1 MLRVLFDDLQGD
13 RREVRQGPAQV
24 LSLLWGPSDVG
35 LPKTQVFLTR
45 EEILSRCRR
54 ERGISS
60 SSELANWCEAA
71 TGSRAAGGRGGV
83 V

>member
-1 MLRVLFDDLQGD
+1 MLRVLFEDLQGD

-24 LSLLWGPSDVG
+24 LSLFWDSSDVG
-35 LPKTQVFLTR
+35 LPKTQVFVTR

-54 ERGISS
+54 ERGISAS
-60 SSELANWCEAA
+60 SKLANWREAA
-71 TGSRAAGGRGGV
+71 TGSRAAGRRGDV